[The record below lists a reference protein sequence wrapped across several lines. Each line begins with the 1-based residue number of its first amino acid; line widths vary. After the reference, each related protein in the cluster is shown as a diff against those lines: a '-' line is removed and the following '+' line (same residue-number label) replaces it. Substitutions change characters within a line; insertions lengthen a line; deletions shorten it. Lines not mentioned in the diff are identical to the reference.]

1 MVNDRVP
8 LEQAIDKEPEIDL
21 GVDKREEVAPD
32 ETIDEMRDLKMLSVM
47 MGFEK
52 GFDGVGEHAEALY
65 AWAKTASG
73 ELGGGKV
80 LQHVKNVI
88 RELGLTERGV
98 PLMRKLSMYATLDTR
113 QRDLQ
118 TQKNNLAI

>member
-1 MVNDRVP
+1 MTDRVP
-8 LEQAIDKEPEIDL
+8 LEQAIDKDPEPEVR
-21 GVDKREEVAPD
+21 VDKREEVSVD

-52 GFDGVGEHAEALY
+52 GFDGVGEQAEALY
-65 AWAKTASG
+65 AWAKTATG

-80 LQHVKNVI
+80 LQHVKNVV
-88 RELGLTERGV
+88 RELGLTERGI